1 MQIEKK
7 EDIRG
12 IPFFVFG
19 NIFEKTEGHVAT
31 FPVNAENSRVSMY
44 LAFSIK
50 SSMINERFKDFK
62 ADKRKSLPFRLF
74 VTFGSGGQDFVRYA
88 INVKVS
94 QNIGRDVLDRLEP

>member
-7 EDIRG
+7 DIGG
-12 IPFFVFG
+12 IQFFVFG
-19 NIFEKTEGHVAT
+19 NILEKTEGHVQS
-31 FPVNAENSRVSMY
+31 FPVNVENSRTSLW

-74 VTFGSGGQDFVRYA
+74 VTFGTRTQDFVQYA

>member
-1 MQIEKK
+1 MQIERK
-7 EDIRG
+7 DIRG
-12 IPFFVFG
+12 IQFFVFG
-19 NIFEKTEGHVAT
+19 NILEKNEGHVES
-31 FPVNAENSRVSMY
+31 FPVNAENSRASLY

-74 VTFGSGGQDFVRYA
+74 VTFGTRSKDFVRYA